1 MKLDK
6 QQQAVVESKDKNIL
20 VVAGAGSGKTK
31 VLTERVRHLLKNGV
45 EPHNIVCIT
54 FTNMASQE
62 MRQRLNDIPNIGDA
76 FIGTIHGFANTIYR
90 TSGITYRIFNM
101 EIQLSIFKELLSRS
115 LLRRESKYPNLSY
128 QRYLKYTDLITL
140 YEEGKISEEEV
151 TRFLLPSEVYDL
163 NEATKEMYKICKER
177 NIITFNELLIAT
189 QEYYDS
195 IGGTLEY
202 VLVDEFQDVGTLEA
216 EFIFGLNAKNL
227 FLVGD
232 DYQSIFGFKGGDVN
246 IFKNLLNN
254 EEWTVYY
261 LENNYRNSKIITEF
275 AYSIISQ
282 VDSKIDK
289 NVNVMNYNESS
300 SVTVNTKGHIR
311 DYLKDIKESGNFGE
325 WFILTRTNKEI
336 FELQEVLEDL
346 KIPYNSFKRAG
357 MTLDDMTE
365 LMTENTVK
373 LLTVHVSKGLENKN
387 VILYGK
393 FPVKLQPF
401 FRNDEERKIM
411 YVGVTRA
418 EHTLIVLN

>member
-151 TRFLLPSEVYDL
+151 TRFLLPSEVDDL
-163 NEATKEMYKICKER
+163 KEATKEMYKICKER

-189 QEYYDS
+189 KEYYDN
-195 IGGTLEY
+195 IGGEIEY
-202 VLVDEFQDVGTLEA
+202 VLVDEFQDVGRPEA
-216 EFIFGLNAKNL
+216 EFIFGLNAQNL